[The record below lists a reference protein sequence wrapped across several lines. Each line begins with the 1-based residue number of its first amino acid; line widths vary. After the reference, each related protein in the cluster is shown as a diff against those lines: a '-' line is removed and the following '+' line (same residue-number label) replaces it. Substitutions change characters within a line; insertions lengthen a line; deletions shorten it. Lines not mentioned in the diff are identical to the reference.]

1 MDYHQSNNPLIQYYF
16 FMKISFTLNNV
27 SKKIDVPG
35 SKRLLDILRQD
46 LELTGTKEGCGKG
59 ECGACSVLFDG
70 KVVNSCIIL
79 ACQIDGHE
87 IITIEGLKKNGELDF
102 LQQAFIDAGAVQC
115 GFCTPGMIMAAKALL
130 IENSSP
136 SEEEIK
142 RGLSGN
148 LCRCTGYKKIIEAVK
163 IAAKSNN
170 PIIQ

>member
-1 MDYHQSNNPLIQYYF
+1 MLIT
-16 FMKISFTLNNV
+16 FTLNGFEKTV
-27 SKKIDVPG
+27 DVPG
-35 SKRLLDILRQD
+35 SKRLLDILREV
-46 LELTGTKEGCGKG
+46 LKLTGTKEGCGKG
-59 ECGACSVLFDG
+59 ECGACSILFDG

-87 IITIEGLKKNGELDF
+87 IITIEGLKKNGELDV

-115 GFCTPGMIMAAKALL
+115 GFCIPGMIMAAKALL
-130 IENSSP
+130 IENDSP

-163 IAAKSNN
+163 IVVAN
-170 PIIQ
+170 QE

>member
-1 MDYHQSNNPLIQYYF
+1 
-16 FMKISFTLNNV
+16 MKISFTLNNV
-27 SKKIDVPG
+27 SKIIDVPG
-35 SKRLLDILRQD
+35 SKRLLDILRED

-79 ACQIDGHE
+79 ACQIHGHE

-115 GFCTPGMIMAAKALL
+115 GFCIPGMIMAAKALL

-163 IAAKSNN
+163 IAAGN
-170 PIIQ
+170 QE